1 MVSKDIFLRTC
12 VNYINTCPHAGSN
25 AEMPI
30 ETSTATF
37 QPIGPTEYL
46 NMFKIA
52 GSHMHDAARRRLAPF
67 QVCSQCRCCSGN
79 TCKTMPCCYGINC
92 NIPNKPYG
100 YCAFQPKK
108 CDCNPC
114 ATA

>member
-1 MVSKDIFLRTC
+1 MDYFTVINFKLLLLSLLIFVQFIIT
-12 VNYINTCPHAGSN
+12 T
-25 AEMPI
+25 
-30 ETSTATF
+30 
-37 QPIGPTEYL
+37 
-46 NMFKIA
+46 
-52 GSHMHDAARRRLAPF
+52 AARRRLAPF
-67 QVCSQCRCCSGN
+67 QVCSQCRSCSGN
-79 TCKTMPCCYGINC
+79 TCKTMPCCYGINY